1 MLTLEKEVISTC
13 IALQNHWLQVATF
26 FFMFFFQG
34 TRPKPKHR
42 ALILFGLF
50 LM

>member
-1 MLTLEKEVISTC
+1 MLTLEKEVV
-13 IALQNHWLQVATF
+13 ALHCKNINCKLQQT
-26 FFMFFFQG
+26 QG

>member
-1 MLTLEKEVISTC
+1 MLSLEKEEVATC
-13 IALQNHWLQVATF
+13 IAKTLVTSCNRF
-26 FFMFFFQG
+26 FLMFFFQG